1 MTSSSRCCAPNGP
14 LPQHK
19 QSPACGEDEDCFQN
33 ENGPFLKKKP
43 RTCNKSRRR
52 GTHEQLQE
60 LTLPRQGTDMT
71 RTLENT
77 NPTLTDEMLVEM
89 TLAGDTRAFDE
100 LVSRY
105 QSAFLRVA
113 WNLVKSDT
121 DAQDVVQTAFYNMF
135 RKLDT
140 FKPGSSFKS
149 WAFRVVTNTGLMRL
163 RKRKHRSEIDLD
175 KVHPSYLSDVQPPS
189 LSVAPS
195 WSVRA
200 DRLLERYEL
209 LEVIDAAVQDLP
221 CKYRQVFVLRE
232 YEELSLKEI
241 GDQMDLSI
249 PAVKSRLHRARHFLR
264 TSLEPYVGAHT

>member
-1 MTSSSRCCAPNGP
+1 
-14 LPQHK
+14 
-19 QSPACGEDEDCFQN
+19 
-33 ENGPFLKKKP
+33 
-43 RTCNKSRRR
+43 
-52 GTHEQLQE
+52 
-60 LTLPRQGTDMT
+60 MT
-71 RTLENT
+71 RAPHNT
-77 NPTLTDEMLVEM
+77 TPALTDEMLVEM

-163 RKRKHRSEIDLD
+163 RKRKNRRELDLD
-175 KVHPSYLSDVQPPS
+175 NVHPNNLSDVQPPS

-200 DRLLERYEL
+200 DQLMERHEL
-209 LEVIDAAVQDLP
+209 LQLIDSAVQELP

-241 GDQMDLSI
+241 GDEMDLSI
-249 PAVKSRLHRARHFLR
+249 PAVKSRLHRARLFLR
-264 TSLEPYVGAHT
+264 TTLEPHIDAQSI